1 MILALLLDSA
11 GFGEWF
17 ILLAV
22 VLIVVG
28 PKKLPASARKL
39 GNYYAKFRRAAEA
52 FKRQLMDLE
61 TEVNRVAD
69 EAENTFS
76 EPFQVDGDEATA
88 QPAAETAAESTPES
102 AAGPAPATEPEAE
115 PAPEPPKEA

>member
-1 MILALLLDSA
+1 MTLALIFDSA

-28 PKKLPASARKL
+28 PQKLPSTARKL
-39 GNYYAKFRRAAEA
+39 GSFYARFRRAAEA

-61 TEVNRVAD
+61 NEATRAAREAERQVD
-69 EAENTFS
+69 EAFKS
-76 EPFQVDGDEATA
+76 EGDESKAV
-88 QPAAETAAESTPES
+88 PAAIDDVPSTPP
-102 AAGPAPATEPEAE
+102 PA
-115 PAPEPPKEA
+115 PAPEPPKES